1 MIPFAALFRFLGLR
15 INEYG
20 PKTLELVVGPVAPPW
35 QHVLTLGQHLSISWL
50 ATLPLLLLLR
60 RSARRG
66 GRLTIGLAY
75 GAAFYVVV
83 NSWGLPLYFG
93 DPTPW
98 ALGFETVLP
107 SLVVH
112 LVYGAGVGLVARLPG
127 CTARS
132 TV

>member
-20 PKTLELVVGPVAPPW
+20 RKTLELVVGPVAPPW
-35 QHVLTLGQHLSISWL
+35 QHVLTFGQHLLISW
-50 ATLPLLLLLR
+50 AAAIPLLLLLR
-60 RSARRG
+60 RSEGRRAR
-66 GRLTIGLAY
+66 LAIGLAY

-98 ALGFETVLP
+98 TLGFATVLP
-107 SLVVH
+107 SLAVH
-112 LVYGAGVGLVARLPG
+112 LVYGAGVGLAARLPG
-127 CTARS
+127 SRPRS